1 MRLALL
7 PRSPVLIRCVVLIT
21 FAAGVTSC
29 VDPDPP
35 MLRTLVTVV
44 TTQDGRPSEDA
55 STRLVA
61 EGRRSLVV
69 IEAALHT
76 ADAPGRR
83 RLVRVIRRLVAAGD
97 KDGCPLLGHVATYDD
112 DVTVRNEADA
122 ARKGC

>member
-1 MRLALL
+1 MRLVFLVILL
-7 PRSPVLIRCVVLIT
+7 LAT
-21 FAAGVTSC
+21 AASGC

-35 MLRTLVTVV
+35 VLRTLVTIVA
-44 TTQDGRPSEDA
+44 TQDGRPADQA
-55 STRLVA
+55 TMRLVQ

-69 IEAALHT
+69 VEAALHT

-83 RLVRVIRRLVAAGD
+83 RLVRVIRRLVEAGE

-112 DVTVRNEADA
+112 DVTVRTEADA